1 VDAIQVV
8 KRDHRVVEQL
18 FKQFE
23 RAETAGRPAELKR
36 VVQKLVRELSIHAAV
51 EEQILY
57 PALRRIDAAIEDE
70 VLEALEEHHLV
81 KLTLLE
87 LDEMSPEDERYR
99 AKVSVLIESVRHHVE
114 EEEKD
119 LLPRLAKAFAP
130 RDRRELGTLLE
141 EAKKGAPTHPH
152 PGAPDTPPG
161 NLLAGALSALLDRA
175 RDALREAANRG
186 RRMAQGRARKMRGQ
200 ARKAMANGRSMVQKG
215 RSMVREM
222 TGGESEQPHA

>member
-8 KRDHRVVEQL
+8 KRDHRAVEQL
-18 FKQFE
+18 FQQFE
-23 RAETAGRPAELKR
+23 RAERAEKPAELKR

-99 AKVSVLIESVRHHVE
+99 AKVSVLIESVRHHVK

-130 RDRRELGTLLE
+130 GDRRELGTLLE

-161 NLLAGALSALLDRA
+161 NLLAGALSALLDRG
-175 RDALREAANRG
+175 RDALREAADRG
-186 RRMAQGRARKMRGQ
+186 RKMAQGRARKVRGQ
-200 ARKAMANGRSMVQKG
+200 ARKAMANGRSIVQKG
-215 RSMVREM
+215 RTMVREM
-222 TGGESEQPHA
+222 TGGESEQPHG